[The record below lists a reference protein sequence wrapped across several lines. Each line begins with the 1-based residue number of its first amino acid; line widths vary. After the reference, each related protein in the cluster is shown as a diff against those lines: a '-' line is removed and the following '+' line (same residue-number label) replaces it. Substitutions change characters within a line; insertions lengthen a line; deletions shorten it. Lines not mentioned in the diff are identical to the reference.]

1 MKKTIIIDGKK
12 RFQNQYETVNITI
25 CNNKIIGMGYLPD
38 DENCK
43 QINAKNHLL
52 VPNITNLGQLF
63 CSEDEILSN
72 NGVSNINPETHNV
85 ITSKNIN
92 KNIDFIIHPDL
103 PYDEDI
109 EKITTIQ
116 KNLKKPIITKVQ
128 SSEMSFLIE
137 RYKEKTTQLHLILTT
152 YDKYIETTVNNNL
165 YKNITFGL
173 ELNNI
178 EKKDYEHVLH
188 LLRTKKIT
196 SVTTKNNNDL
206 IPLLY
211 NIAKESLPE
220 ILYTLFDE
228 NFSNIFGIKNKHF
241 ALLQKPNLT
250 GLYIP
255 KEDSETLSI
264 LMTISKGTIKTS

>member
-1 MKKTIIIDGKK
+1 MKKTIILDGKK

-25 CNNKIIGMGYLPD
+25 CNNKIIGLGYLPD
-38 DENCK
+38 DENCT

-52 VPNITNLGQLF
+52 VPNITNLEKLF
-63 CSEDEILSN
+63 CSDQETLSN
-72 NGVSNINPETHNV
+72 NGVSNINPETYNIKTHKDLNK
-85 ITSKNIN
+85 KN
-92 KNIDFIIHPDL
+92 DFIIHPDL

-116 KNLKKPIITKVQ
+116 ANLKKPIITKVQ

-152 YDKYIETTVNNNL
+152 YDKYIEATINNNL

-178 EKKDYEHVLH
+178 EKKDYEHVLY
-188 LLRTKKIT
+188 LLKTKKIT
-196 SVTTKNNNDL
+196 SITTKNNNDL

-241 ALLQKPNLT
+241 ALLEKPNLT
-250 GLYIP
+250 GIYVP
-255 KEDSETLSI
+255 QKNSERLSI